1 MKTERQ
7 ILETVAATTGIS
19 IAQMQSKS
27 RERCHVDARYLAMY
41 FIRFNRPDVSF
52 KKIAK
57 IFKRHHSSVI
67 NAIQCVEDWCAVD
80 TAFQYKYLQSAEP
93 LGFHLP
99 PKNTSILKTKTIK
112 NNEKNNQS

>member
-67 NAIQCVEDWCAVD
+67 NAIQCVEDWCEVD
-80 TAFQYKYLQSAEP
+80 SYFRQKYMQAAEP

-99 PKNTSILKTKTIK
+99 LKNTSILKTKNK
-112 NNEKNNQS
+112 